1 MAFPSKYAALP
12 EHTGKRDTAKKLT
25 TCKQVS
31 VILLSDMS
39 NVAAPNARSARRRHE
54 ERLSHQGRTA
64 ATQHVHGGHA
74 SNAKWAER
82 AQLQAQQ
89 NFIHAL
95 HVHAQPMIWR
105 VIQSNVRLRTLDWI
119 GPMTL
124 SLI

>member
-1 MAFPSKYAALP
+1 MAFTYKYAALR
-12 EHTGKRDTAKKLT
+12 EHTGKRDT
-25 TCKQVS
+25 CKEAS

-64 ATQHVHGGHA
+64 GTQYVYGGHA